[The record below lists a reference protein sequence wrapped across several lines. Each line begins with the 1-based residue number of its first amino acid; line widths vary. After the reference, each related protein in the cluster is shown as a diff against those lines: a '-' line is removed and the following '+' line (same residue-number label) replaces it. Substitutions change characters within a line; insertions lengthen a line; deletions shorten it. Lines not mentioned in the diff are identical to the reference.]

1 LSESERSAFPAEGEC
16 GKELVFKRQGATL
29 DRFQKRGGSG
39 GIHFHRPAREIALE
53 LAFVAYPFVAVR
65 KRGSTKVRRES
76 NDARAGL
83 GNAPQ
88 RIADRGAH
96 GGARIGEER
105 RSEREQIDFRARI
118 SAEETRGFVAERGR
132 GIGRELA

>member
-1 LSESERSAFPAEGEC
+1 MSESERSAFPAEGEC

-39 GIHFHRPAREIALE
+39 GIHFHRPAREVALE

-88 RIADRGAH
+88 RITNRGAD
-96 GGARIGEER
+96 GGAGIDKER
-105 RSEREQIDFRARI
+105 RNEREEINFGARI
-118 SAEETRGFVAERGR
+118 SAEEPRGCVTQRGR
-132 GIGRELA
+132 RIVRELA